1 MPETQQNFQTIQS
14 QFAQTIR
21 DPDNE
26 KALGDFEPRRLKVY
40 QELFYNNIESFAA
53 SSFPVLKE
61 ILSEE
66 NWHVLVRAFFIQHKC
81 ETPYFLE
88 ISEEFLAYLQSS
100 MEEGNFDFLP
110 EYAWQLAHWEWM
122 ELHADVADAKS
133 SMLISKVSDEQ
144 LLTSRLQLS
153 ETAWCCAYDYPVH
166 RISEENSAPE
176 PVATYLMVYRNGQD
190 EVGFNE
196 LNPLSAALFEAIRQ
210 NPDTTAEEL
219 LTHLADQ
226 AGLDHQMVQ
235 QGGIAI
241 LSQWQNLCILFAQ

>member
-26 KALGDFEPRRLKVY
+26 KVSGDFEARRLKVY
-40 QELFYNNIESFAA
+40 QELFYNNVESFAA

-88 ISEEFLAYLQSS
+88 ISEEFLAYLQSA
-100 MEEGNFDFLP
+100 MEADSFDFLP

-166 RISEENSAPE
+166 QISEENSAPE

-210 NPDTTAEEL
+210 NPDSTAEAL
-219 LTHLADQ
+219 LSQLADQ

-235 QGGIAI
+235 QGGLTI